1 MPATQQGCTGV
12 INSNGTIKE
21 SYENF
26 KSERLGTGDYR
37 ITYKP
42 EFIEYASPGVSP
54 IGNAVGVTLSE
65 VSKKGF
71 RVKFPLLLTLLLTD
85 TEFAFQSIGE

>member
-12 INSNGTIKE
+12 INANGTVKE
-21 SYENF
+21 AYENF
-26 KSERLGTGDYR
+26 ESKKTATGTYR

-54 IGNAVGVTLSE
+54 IGNNVGVFLSE

-71 RVKFPLLLTLLLTD
+71 TVKFPLLLTLLLTD

>member
-1 MPATQQGCTGV
+1 MPAAQLGVTGI
-12 INSNGTIKE
+12 INANGTVKE
-21 SYENF
+21 AFENF
-26 KSERLGTGDYR
+26 KSERLAAGDYR

-42 EFIEYASPGVSP
+42 EFIEYASPGVTP
-54 IGNAVGVTLSE
+54 MGNNVGVSMSE

-85 TEFAFQSIGE
+85 TEFAFQCIGE